1 MTEFQRGLLISL
13 SIGGSR
19 RRAHHTTRL
28 RRAYGENGHS
38 TSIQEYPCSSKRLE
52 ASRPGMAVSSVCGQG
67 PTIWTSLCTGDIL
80 GSGWRPRVDNEPQR
94 SHVGNPLCRWFPNN
108 WWTFLRWISTKH
120 DLNEQNMHAC
130 RSPNGAIQDPR
141 SNMQNYLLGHRA
153 GLHSHGNLSPRRQ
166 ANQCTQNPGSM
177 KKSKILH

>member
-1 MTEFQRGLLISL
+1 MVLVSMTEFQRGLLISL

-67 PTIWTSLCTGDIL
+67 PTIWASLRTSDIL
-80 GSGWRPRVDNEPQR
+80 GSGWRPRLDNEPQR
-94 SHVGNPLCRWFPNN
+94 CHVGNPLCRRFPYN
-108 WWTFLRWISTKH
+108 WWTFLRRMSTKH
-120 DLNEQNMHAC
+120 DHNARNMYA
-130 RSPNGAIQDPR
+130 RRPPTRAVQDPR
-141 SNMQNYLLGHRA
+141 SNMQNYLLRHRA
-153 GLHSHGNLSPRRQ
+153 GLHRHGNSSSRRQ
-166 ANQCTQNPGSM
+166 N
-177 KKSKILH
+177 